1 MKQRGSEMLIQQL
14 QENPI
19 ILQLVFTNAEL
30 QNSLFTTTL
39 NKMYNG
45 DDYDANKKG
54 NDVTVTNLDANTF
67 QVLGESIDEI
77 RELWCGDVIQDA
89 DKDLSKRPQFIL
101 GDYDKPVDPNPEP

>member
-1 MKQRGSEMLIQQL
+1 MLIQQL

-19 ILQLVFTNAEL
+19 VLQLVFTESEL
-30 QNSLFTTTL
+30 TNSLFTTVL
-39 NKMYNG
+39 NKMYNSN
-45 DDYDANKKG
+45 DYDASKKD

-77 RELWCGDVIQDA
+77 RELWCGDVIQDPN
-89 DKDLSKRPQFIL
+89 KDLGKCPCFIL